1 MIRPYI
7 IKVKKV
13 GDRTAVTIKSFRQN
27 ADLSMVGV
35 LLTVLVLV
43 LILLSISISEMV
55 SGKSSA
61 GGIIILTII
70 IILAAA
76 FLFKD
81 QLILFSLDSGER
93 KMAKILADFI
103 WQNRLYSEN
112 HIHEIDYA
120 ISILYRFE
128 GTQFI
133 VSLDAM
139 GTGFAKEIQEKDV
152 AIQSLFSQFRLVD
165 KRIFS
170 DRTDYVF
177 SRQGDQRIYVN

>member
-112 HIHEIDYA
+112 HLREIDYA
-120 ISILYRFE
+120 IEASYHFA
-128 GTQFI
+128 GTNFVI
-133 VSLDAM
+133 SLNAL
-139 GTGFAKEIQEKDV
+139 GTGFSKEIQEKDI
-152 AIQSLFSQFRLVD
+152 ALQSLLPQFRLVD

-170 DRTDYVF
+170 DRTEYVF
-177 SRQGDQRIYVN
+177 ISVKDNRIYVN